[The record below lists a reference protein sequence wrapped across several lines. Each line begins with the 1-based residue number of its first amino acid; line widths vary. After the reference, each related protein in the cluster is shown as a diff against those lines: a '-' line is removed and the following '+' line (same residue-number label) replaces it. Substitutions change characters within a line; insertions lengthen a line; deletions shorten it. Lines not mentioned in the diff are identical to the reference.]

1 MIAGDEDHLAVRA
14 DALADRVQDR
24 LGDRHRLRRAALQQL
39 DGVAEQDEAVDVVER
54 AEQRRERLR
63 VAQDVALE
71 ARAEVQ
77 VGDDERA
84 HGRRDDA
91 RPAGPPSPVPDP
103 RAARRVRLAPLRPG
117 GPEAMVVGV
126 MIDR

>member
-1 MIAGDEDHLAVRA
+1 MVARDEDHLAVRA
-14 DALADRVQDR
+14 HALADRVQDR
-24 LGDRHRLRRAALQQL
+24 LGDRHRLRRPALHQL

-91 RPAGPPSPVPDP
+91 RPPTAVAVRIRAP
-103 RAARRVRLAPLRPG
+103 REEYGWLPWPG
-117 GPEAMVVGV
+117 GPGLWSSAS
-126 MIDR
+126 

>member
-1 MIAGDEDHLAVRA
+1 MVARDEDHLAVRA

-24 LGDRHRLRRAALQQL
+24 LGDRHRLRRPALHQL

-54 AEQRRERLR
+54 AQQRGERLR

-91 RPAGPPSPVPDP
+91 RPARAACCRRWTP
-103 RAARRVRLAPLRPG
+103 RAASVWLS
-117 GPEAMVVGV
+117 
-126 MIDR
+126 DR